1 MVSCLFH
8 RMSDFQA
15 YDPTPDRWKENQTGH
30 LSPLHAQ
37 KSPGSRL
44 QTGGNRE
51 PCARINVLHEDWRRP
66 WISLVCSLARAFVAI
81 VKSQSETSH
90 SEREFYKIRRVFKA
104 PKSLREEKRLNAKN
118 GTNLQLL

>member
-15 YDPTPDRWKENQTGH
+15 YDPTPDRWKKNQTGH

-37 KSPGSRL
+37 KSSGSRL
-44 QTGGNRE
+44 TGGNLKVEIGTLERALMF
-51 PCARINVLHEDWRRP
+51 CMKIDDDAG
-66 WISLVCSLARAFVAI
+66 ISLVCSLARAFVAI

-104 PKSLREEKRLNAKN
+104 PKFLREKSA
-118 GTNLQLL
+118 

>member
-15 YDPTPDRWKENQTGH
+15 YDPTPDRWKKYQTGH
-30 LSPLHAQ
+30 LSLLYMRRRALGRDCRQVEIMEIGNHARASMFCM
-37 KSPGSRL
+37 K
-44 QTGGNRE
+44 
-51 PCARINVLHEDWRRP
+51 IDEDAG
-66 WISLVCSLARAFVAI
+66 ISLVCSLARAFVAI

-104 PKSLREEKRLNAKN
+104 PKFLREKSA
-118 GTNLQLL
+118 

>member
-15 YDPTPDRWKENQTGH
+15 YDPTPDRWKKNQTGH
-30 LSPLHAQ
+30 LSLLYMRRRAL
-37 KSPGSRL
+37 GL
-44 QTGGNRE
+44 
-51 PCARINVLHEDWRRP
+51 DWQVEIGTLERALMFCMKIDDDAV
-66 WISLVCSLARAFVAI
+66 ISLVCSLARAFVAI

-104 PKSLREEKRLNAKN
+104 PKFLREKSAW
-118 GTNLQLL
+118 T

>member
-15 YDPTPDRWKENQTGH
+15 YDPTPDRWKNNQTGH
-30 LSPLHAQ
+30 LSL
-37 KSPGSRL
+37 L
-44 QTGGNRE
+44 YM
-51 PCARINVLHEDWRRP
+51 RRRALGLY
-66 WISLVCSLARAFVAI
+66 WQVEIGTLERALMFCMKIDDDAGISLVCSLARAFVAI

-104 PKSLREEKRLNAKN
+104 PKFLREKSAW
-118 GTNLQLL
+118 T

>member
-15 YDPTPDRWKENQTGH
+15 YDPTPDRWKKNQTGD
-30 LSPLHAQ
+30 LSLLYIRRRALGRDCRQVEIGNHARALMFYM
-37 KSPGSRL
+37 KIDDDAG
-44 QTGGNRE
+44 
-51 PCARINVLHEDWRRP
+51 
-66 WISLVCSLARAFVAI
+66 ISLVCILARAFVAI

-104 PKSLREEKRLNAKN
+104 PKFLREKSA
-118 GTNLQLL
+118 